1 MPALTNYTKSTEAYI
16 LSNPP
21 SDDGQMAYAID
32 TQKLFISDSTN
43 WIEWKAS
50 GNYSPY
56 IIDGHTYKQPIC
68 HLDASVA
75 SSMTNNN
82 GEAMSHGDTVA
93 SLQSLTGDKEF
104 TAHSALGQ
112 PIYLSN
118 NSTPPHGESS
128 GDGRIN
134 GLGTLQF
141 QGQQSLAYDYLRN
154 KTHIIDEHSFFIV
167 CRCPSLETFSSN
179 GSYNP
184 LFGSVYGGI
193 NFTPRRN
200 SSTSYIYTYGFSNG
214 SILSGTAMPE
224 LTNGTFIFYFSEARG
239 YADTSTFARRVA
251 VTDSSGQLFSTAYQA
266 VVNNS
271 IMGHGLQLGST
282 SSHAQFAIGEVGEV
296 LFFDKALKISDVNR
310 LGNYLSS
317 KWALNWTDL

>member
-32 TQKLFISDSTN
+32 TQKLYISDSTN
-43 WIEWKAS
+43 WIEWEAN

-56 IIDGHTYKQPIC
+56 IIDGHTYRQPVC

-75 SSMTNNN
+75 SSMTNND
-82 GEAMSHGDTVA
+82 GEVISHGDTVA

-112 PIYLSN
+112 PVYLSN
-118 NSTPPHGESS
+118 NTTPPHGESS

-141 QGQQSLAYDYLRN
+141 NGQQSLTHDYLRN
-154 KTHIIDEHSFFIV
+154 KTLILDEHSFFIV
-167 CRCPSLETFSSN
+167 CRIPNLDTILAH

-184 LFGSVYGGI
+184 LFGSLYGGW
-193 NFTPRRN
+193 NFVLRRN
-200 SSTSYIYTYGFSNG
+200 SSFNYIYNYGFSAG
-214 SILSGTAMPE
+214 SVMSGTGMPE
-224 LTNGTFIFYFSEARG
+224 LTSNTFIFYFSESRG
-239 YADTSTFARRVA
+239 YADTSTYARRVA
-251 VTDSSGQLFSTAYQA
+251 VTDSSGQLFSHSYQSA
-266 VVNNS
+266 QNNS
-271 IMGHGLQLGST
+271 VLGHGLQLGST
-282 SSHAQFAIGEVGEV
+282 SSHVQFAIGEVGEV
-296 LFFDKALKISDVNR
+296 LFFDKALKFSDVNR
-310 LGNYLSS
+310 LGNYLSN